1 MKKLLIYI
9 IGVLTL
15 MSSCTIVTSDN
26 GDLEGLWQLT
36 SKENLQTGTVTD
48 MREKSVSWAFQ
59 GSLVQMNS
67 LVVEEVTGQF
77 THTDD
82 YLKVWNLNQFNHQDG
97 DTKIENVEVLY
108 QFGVY
113 QLEPTFKVL
122 ELNKKTL
129 QLQCD
134 SIRLNFRKY

>member
-97 DTKIENVEVLY
+97 DTKIEHVEVLY

>member
-1 MKKLLIYI
+1 MKKHLIYI
-9 IGVLTL
+9 IGILASMT
-15 MSSCTIVTSDN
+15 SCTIVTSDN
-26 GDLEGLWQLT
+26 GDLDGLWQLT
-36 SKENLQTGTVTD
+36 IKENLQTGTVTD

-59 GSLVQMNS
+59 GSLIQMNS

-77 THTDD
+77 IHTDD
-82 YLKVWNLNQFNHQDG
+82 YLKVWNLNQFSHQDG
-97 DTKIENVEVLY
+97 DTKIENVKKLH

-122 ELNKKTL
+122 ELDKKTL